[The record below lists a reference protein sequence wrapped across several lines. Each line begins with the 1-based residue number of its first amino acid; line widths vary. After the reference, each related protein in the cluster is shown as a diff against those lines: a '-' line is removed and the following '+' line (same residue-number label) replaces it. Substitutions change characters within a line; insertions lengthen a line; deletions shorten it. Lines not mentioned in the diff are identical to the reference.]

1 MSRYGTLV
9 QQNPGIF
16 VPQSHMPSP
25 PISKHPSKIKS
36 TKKRKLSSRNNQ
48 LVENK
53 NKQKKLDETTKIT
66 IDILDSSS
74 DEENSTFQLSNLP
87 SAPNETELFTNL
99 NFSNPFLPTQDPSP
113 STTAQTILIPLNTS
127 ISSNTSK
134 TSCNNSSSLISTPV
148 FPSNNLFIHPTL
160 VQFSAPQIMPAP
172 SSIATTVAPSYS
184 IPPSIQ
190 SIPEPPRFKSI
201 SPVIPISVDIGSWLW
216 WDESDFKEFSQD
228 LSLAIESAFKS
239 GKNDYTFGID
249 QQKST
254 YTIYFDIMVQQNN
267 QTGFRRQIQRKIT
280 NSTSIVV
287 EIPLNRFNVDYTFH
301 FQYPAEWEIQNDIC
315 ELKELS
321 TVSAEYLRIDSLV
334 YASLDRNDV
343 QIVSIHRIQNQHLW
357 RRYYFERS
365 HIQQKNGGS
374 FNEIEAFHGTRTTDP
389 VEIYCGEEGFDMRYS
404 NQGRW
409 GTGIYFA
416 SKASYSINFAY
427 SANPGQR
434 QILLSRVALGSSF
447 SCLDGDSS
455 LRTPPE
461 KNKTEGARTSRI
473 PFSTDFHDSVV
484 GVSGNAQIYTVY
496 SNSKAYPSYLIT
508 FAN

>member
-1 MSRYGTLV
+1 MR
-9 QQNPGIF
+9 P
-16 VPQSHMPSP
+16 
-25 PISKHPSKIKS
+25 
-36 TKKRKLSSRNNQ
+36 NN

-53 NKQKKLDETTKIT
+53 NKQKKLEENTKIT

-74 DEENSTFQLSNLP
+74 DEENTFQLSNLD
-87 SAPNETELFTNL
+87 SAPSLESFFTNSTSNL
-99 NFSNPFLPTQDPSP
+99 NGSNPFLPTQDASNTSP
-113 STTAQTILIPLNTS
+113 STTSPTNTIIPLFLNTS
-127 ISSNTSK
+127 SNASK
-134 TSCNNSSSLISTPV
+134 TSCNNTAPIIPTPV
-148 FPSNNLFIHPTL
+148 
-160 VQFSAPQIMPAP
+160 
-172 SSIATTVAPSYS
+172 
-184 IPPSIQ
+184 IPPSNLFVLPPPFVAPYSALQPIT
-190 SIPEPPRFKSI
+190 SSNAAVVAPAYAAPAPIIAVEPPRFKSI
-201 SPVIPISVDIGSWLW
+201 SPVIPISVDIGNWLW
-216 WDESDFKEFSQD
+216 WDETDFKEFSQD

-249 QQKST
+249 HQKST

-267 QTGFRRQIQRKIT
+267 QTGFRRQIQRRV
-280 NSTSIVV
+280 STTTSVVV

-301 FQYPAEWEIQNDIC
+301 FQYPAEWEVQNDIC

-321 TVSAEYLRIDSLV
+321 PSSGEYLRIDSLV
-334 YASLDRNDV
+334 YASLDRNDT
-343 QIVSIHRIQNQHLW
+343 QIISIHRIQNQHLW

-365 HIQQKNGGS
+365 HVQQKNGGF

-427 SANPGQR
+427 SANPGER

-461 KNKTEGARTSRI
+461 KNKTEGTRTSRI
-473 PFSTDFHDSVV
+473 PFATDFHDSVV